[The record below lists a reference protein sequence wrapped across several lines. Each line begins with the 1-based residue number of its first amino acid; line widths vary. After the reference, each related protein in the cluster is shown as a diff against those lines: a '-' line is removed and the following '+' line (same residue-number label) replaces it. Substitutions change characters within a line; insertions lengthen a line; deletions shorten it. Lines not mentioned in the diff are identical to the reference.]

1 VRPKE
6 PSGIL
11 GILDLGECWGCALL
25 VTFLFWTTPTF
36 GAAGLPSGKVC
47 DRNGVVLIEVETD
60 ANGGA
65 KLDYPLGALGAQM
78 LRGLDPAVLP
88 RNGDTLHL
96 TIDVQAQLAAENAL
110 RKIHR
115 GCAVV
120 MDSMSGDILAMA
132 SVPSFDPNN
141 PDLATLEA
149 DPTEPLRN
157 RALSANASPAAT
169 FLPITM
175 LAGLAAGLRDFQHEC
190 TGVMQ
195 VDGRPM
201 RCWIN
206 ARGNP
211 GAHGKQTFRDG
222 MRNSCNIFFYQ
233 LGIAAGPEKI
243 CSVAMQLGL
252 GKQTGIPVRDEEAGI
267 VPNTEWL
274 KKHYP
279 KEEWSAGSTAR
290 LAIGQ
295 GYLLATPLQMTAM
308 AGTIGNGGI
317 VTRPRLIDR
326 IVHADGRVSRP
337 EATKEGGL
345 DEVGI
350 LKGDVEVV
358 RKAMIAVVN
367 DSGGTGSRAAT
378 PDFVVGGRTGTSQF
392 WRQQTTRDNN
402 TAFVAFAES
411 EKGHYAV
418 GVFVEGAQSGGGVAA
433 PLASKIL
440 ANLEVPVPPEKLK
453 PLEPAK
459 GSLDF
464 VGSVE

>member
-1 VRPKE
+1 M
-6 PSGIL
+6 L
-11 GILDLGECWGCALL
+11 LLL
-25 VTFLFWTTPTF
+25 VLLSTTPGF
-36 GAAGLPSGKVC
+36 GAADLPHGKVC
-47 DRNGVVLIEVETD
+47 DRNGVVLIEVGAD
-60 ANGGA
+60 ANGAA
-65 KLDYPLGALGAQM
+65 KLGYPLGALGAQM

-115 GCAVV
+115 GSAVV
-120 MDSMSGDILAMA
+120 MDSTSGDILAMA

-141 PDLATLEA
+141 PDLAALAA

-157 RALSANASPAAT
+157 RALSANSSPGAT
-169 FLPITM
+169 FLPVTM
-175 LAGLAAGLRDFQHEC
+175 LAGLATGLRDFQHEC

-195 VDGRPM
+195 VDEGPM

-233 LGIAAGPEKI
+233 LGIAAGSEKI

-252 GKQTGIPVRDEEAGI
+252 GKQTGISVRDEEGGI

-279 KEEWSAGSTAR
+279 NEEWSAVSTAM
-290 LAIGQ
+290 LSIGQ

-317 VTRPRLIDR
+317 ITRPRLIDR
-326 IVHADGRVSRP
+326 MVGANGQSSLP
-337 EATKEGGL
+337 ETAEERRL

-350 LKGDVEVV
+350 VPGDVEIV
-358 RKAMIAVVN
+358 REAMLAVVN
-367 DSGGTGSRAAT
+367 EPGGTGQRAAT
-378 PDFVVGGRTGTSQF
+378 RGFVVGGRTGTSQI
-392 WRQQTTRDNN
+392 WRQHTTRDEI
-402 TAFVAFAES
+402 TAFVGFAQS
-411 EKGHYAV
+411 ENRNFAV
-418 GVFVEGAQSGGGVAA
+418 GVFVEGAKSGGNVAA
-433 PLASKIL
+433 PLASQIL
-440 ANLEVPVPPEKLK
+440 AALEMPAAAEELK

-464 VGSVE
+464 ILSVD